1 MQDLTLL
8 EAPAFAE
15 AVGMAADR
23 TLAAAE
29 PWLPGAA
36 QDDSNPALSAALAEM
51 GWLDVAD
58 GPELLPLVAPAA
70 LELGRRLAPLGELDA
85 LLGGSPLAGD
95 LVRYGAATAVDPE
108 GAQWAIDRAEPVP
121 YGDALGVQRVL
132 ERDAVGRASETG
144 LAAWIAAT
152 TGYLA
157 GLSEWALGV
166 ALDHAKGRKA
176 FGSTLAALAPVQ
188 QQLADAATAARGLR
202 LLAYD
207 SPGRAALTHAGVA
220 AIDVTA
226 ACQQVAGAIG
236 FTLEFPLQRAY
247 RRARAVQLWAD
258 AHNAPSH

>member
-1 MQDLTLL
+1 MNH

-23 TLAAAE
+23 TLTEPE
-29 PWLPGAA
+29 PWRPGAV
-36 QDDSNPALSAALAEM
+36 QDDRCPALSSALVEM

-70 LELGRRLAPLGELDA
+70 LELGRRLAPVSELDA
-85 LLGGSPLAGD
+85 LLGASPLAGD
-95 LVRYGAATAVDPE
+95 LIRYGAATAVDPG
-108 GAQWAIDRAEPVP
+108 GALHVIDRAEPVP
-121 YGDALGVQRVL
+121 YGDALGVHRVL
-132 ERDAVGRASETG
+132 ERHPIGRASETA

-157 GLSEWALGV
+157 GLSEWALGS

-176 FGSTLAALAPVQ
+176 FGATLASLAPVQ
-188 QQLADAATAARGLR
+188 QRLADAATAARGLR
-202 LLAYD
+202 LLAHD
-207 SPGRAALTHAGVA
+207 APGRAALAHAGA
-220 AIDVTA
+220 AAVEVTA
-226 ACQQVAGAIG
+226 ACQQVTGAIG

-258 AHNAPSH
+258 ALIAPPP